1 MALNSQEGYHRAAG
15 RPWGRSTRT
24 MPPAGLRRSLW
35 ARGPEAGQRCTRAGV
50 NSVGF
55 IGVAVGANHL
65 KLRALHVFCSASKS
79 AYLSICQ
86 LSRTGLSGVCLTDQ
100 PFAQWPVI
108 TENGGWLSGQD
119 CGVLY
124 KEPTPGGLP
133 GLGGGRGVRI
143 TTLAPYTEV
152 GENVLEHWRGGA
164 RHI

>member
-1 MALNSQEGYHRAAG
+1 MHES
-15 RPWGRSTRT
+15 WGE
-24 MPPAGLRRSLW
+24 LRRVHRCGWRCQPFKTTGSACVLFCIKVSL
-35 ARGPEAGQRCTRAGV
+35 PFDST
-50 NSVGF
+50 
-55 IGVAVGANHL
+55 
-65 KLRALHVFCSASKS
+65 
-79 AYLSICQ
+79 CQ

-108 TENGGWLSGQD
+108 TEDGGWLSGQD

-152 GENVLEHWRGGA
+152 GENVLEHWSGGA